1 MAKNQQYMTYNTIR
15 VIKKLYSNQHY
26 HLQTAKITTQNQMQ
40 NAVLERTYNKLYDI
54 TFFMLRQF
62 EKLQI

>member
-1 MAKNQQYMTYNTIR
+1 MTYNTLR
-15 VIKKLYSNQHY
+15 VIKKLCANQRY
-26 HLQTAKITTQNQMQ
+26 HLQAAKITAQNQMQ
-40 NAVLERTYNKLYDI
+40 NAVLEHTYNKLYDI